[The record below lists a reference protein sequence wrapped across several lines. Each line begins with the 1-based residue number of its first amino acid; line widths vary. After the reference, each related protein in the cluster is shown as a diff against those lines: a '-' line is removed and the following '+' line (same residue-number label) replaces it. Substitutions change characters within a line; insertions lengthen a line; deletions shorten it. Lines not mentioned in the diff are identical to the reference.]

1 MRQQISLLFA
11 IVMLALSAGCGSPA
25 STGEEAIAE
34 VVQQFLDGVRTA
46 DAETTNR
53 LLTPKALEQTTAY
66 DMEIAPPGSPTAK
79 FEIGAIEIVK
89 PDRAVAETVWRDVDP
104 DGKPFED
111 NMTWALKMIDNE
123 WRICGMAAEIG
134 PDQEPIVLDFEDP
147 TEILRLQKN
156 RSAQQTPGETPLQAT
171 QPPQDPFRTVPR

>member
-11 IVMLALSAGCGSPA
+11 IGMLALSAGCGSPA
-25 STGEEAIAE
+25 STGEEAIAQ

-46 DAETTNR
+46 
-53 LLTPKALEQTTAY
+53 LEQTTAY
-66 DMEIAPPGSPTAK
+66 NMEIAPPGSPTAK

-111 NMTWALKMIDNE
+111 NMTWALKLIDNE
-123 WRICGMAAEIG
+123 WRICGMAAEVG
-134 PDQEPIVLDFEDP
+134 PDQAPIVLDFEDP

-156 RSAQQTPGETPLQAT
+156 RTAQQTPGETPLQAT